1 MLRRSFLGAVGALG
15 TSVVSAPA
23 WSQASSGPVSDLKLV
38 YGFTTGGTVEAVL
51 QVGADRVDRLA
62 SRERLGFPML
72 GDGAAGKEA
81 A

>member
-1 MLRRSFLGAVGALG
+1 MAPFLGASMPSKGLMMLRRSFLGAVGALG

-51 QVGADRVDRLA
+51 QRVAHRSA
-62 SRERLGFPML
+62 F
-72 GDGAAGKEA
+72 AAIR
-81 A
+81 